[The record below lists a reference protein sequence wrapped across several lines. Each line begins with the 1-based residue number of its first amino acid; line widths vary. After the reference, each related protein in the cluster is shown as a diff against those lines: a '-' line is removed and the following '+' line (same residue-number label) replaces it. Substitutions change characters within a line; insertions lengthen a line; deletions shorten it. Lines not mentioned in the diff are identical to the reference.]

1 MGDYTPACVRR
12 SYRESVSQILKRCLA
27 LAAGLVATATLWSCS
42 SPSPPNYP
50 TGAIELK
57 YYATGPWA
65 VTVSLGGACCDS
77 AGNKFDLYYPTQL
90 GANGFKH
97 PILTWGN
104 GTNATSNL
112 YAYFLK
118 HMASWGFG
126 VIATQ
131 DMNTGVGQTVLDGA
145 IFMKNANSDTHSPF
159 YQKLNV
165 NKIGSFGHSQGS
177 GGALNALIKSAG
189 VIQTVIPIE
198 PPAQIWCSSGAN
210 CADTSKITSGSIFLI
225 DGSADGIISPETQP
239 PWVPGEQSVDGFYKA
254 VPNNIVKLKGSLKG
268 PNHNDIQGQPDCKP
282 VPVGCANG
290 VYGYL
295 GYTTAWFM
303 FQLQGDSYAHGAF
316 VNPTGEMFSETK
328 NWERV
333 ASNIT

>member
-1 MGDYTPACVRR
+1 VNR
-12 SYRESVSQILKRCLA
+12 ILKRCRVSAAVVAVASA
-27 LAAGLVATATLWSCS
+27 LLSCGS
-42 SPSPPNYP
+42 SNPPNYP
-50 TGAIELK
+50 AGPIELK
-57 YYATGPWA
+57 YYADGPWA
-65 VTVSLGGACCDS
+65 VTVSVGGACCDS
-77 AGNKFDLYYPTQL
+77 AQNKFDLYYPTQL

-97 PILTWGN
+97 PILTWAN
-104 GTNATSNL
+104 GSFANSSL
-112 YAYFLK
+112 YTYYLK
-118 HMASWGFG
+118 HMASWGFV

-131 DMNTGVGQTVLDGA
+131 DSQTGPGQTVLDGA
-145 IFMKNANSDTHSPF
+145 NYLKSANNEPQSLF

-165 NKIGSFGHSQGS
+165 NEIGSFGHSQGS

-189 VIQTVIPIE
+189 LIKTAIAIE
-198 PPAQIWCSSGAN
+198 IPAQIWCSSGAN
-210 CADTSKITSGSIFLI
+210 CANTTQMTSGSIFLI
-225 DGSADGIISPETQP
+225 DGSADGLISPETQP
-239 PWVPGEQSVDGFYKA
+239 LPISLQGEQSVDGYYQGT
-254 VPNNIVKLKGSLKG
+254 PNQIVKLKGSLKG

-303 FQLQGDSYAHGAF
+303 YQLQGDSYAHGAF

>member
-1 MGDYTPACVRR
+1 VNR
-12 SYRESVSQILKRCLA
+12 ILKRCRV
-27 LAAGLVATATLWSCS
+27 LAAGVAVAGALLSCGS
-42 SPSPPNYP
+42 SNPPNYP
-50 TGAIELK
+50 AGPIELK
-57 YYATGPWA
+57 YYATGPWD

-77 AGNKFDLYYPTQL
+77 AKNKFDLYYPTKL

-104 GTNATSNL
+104 GSFATSSL
-112 YAYFLK
+112 YTYYLK
-118 HMASWGFG
+118 HMASWGFV

-131 DMNTGVGQTVLDGA
+131 DSQTGPGQTVLDGA
-145 IFMKNANSDTHSPF
+145 NFLKNANNDSHSPF

-165 NKIGSFGHSQGS
+165 NEIGSFGHSQGT

-189 VIQTVIPIE
+189 LIKTVVAIE
-198 PPAQIWCSSGAN
+198 IPAQIWCSSGAN
-210 CADTSKITSGSIFLI
+210 CANTTQMPSGSIFLI
-225 DGSADGIISPETQP
+225 DGSADGLISPETQP
-239 PWVPGEQSVDGFYKA
+239 LPISVQGEQSVDGYYQGT
-254 VPNNIVKLKGSLKG
+254 PNQIVKLKGSLKG

-295 GYTTAWFM
+295 GYTTAWLM

>member
-1 MGDYTPACVRR
+1 MNR
-12 SYRESVSQILKRCLA
+12 ILKRCRV
-27 LAAGLVATATLWSCS
+27 LAAGVAVAGALLSCGS
-42 SPSPPNYP
+42 SNPPNYP
-50 TGAIELK
+50 AGPIELK

-65 VTVSLGGACCDS
+65 VTVSLGGGCCDS

-104 GTNATSNL
+104 GTNATSSL
-112 YAYFLK
+112 YTYYLR
-118 HMASWGFG
+118 HMASWGFV

-131 DMNTGVGQTVLDGA
+131 DMNTGPGQTVLDGA
-145 IFMKNANSDTHSPF
+145 NYLKKANNDPQSPF
-159 YQKLNV
+159 NQKLNV
-165 NKIGSFGHSQGS
+165 NEIGSFGHSQGT

-189 VIQTVIPIE
+189 LIKTAIAIE
-198 PPAQIWCSSGAN
+198 IPAQIWCSSGVN
-210 CADTSKITSGSIFLI
+210 CADTSKMTSGSIFLI

-239 PWVPGEQSVDGFYKA
+239 PGVKGQQSVDGYYNA
-254 VPNNIVKLKGSLKG
+254 APNNIVKLKGSLKG
-268 PNHNDIQGQPDCKP
+268 PNHNDVQGQPDCTS
-282 VPVGCANG
+282 VPFGCANG

-295 GYTTAWFM
+295 GYPTAWFM
-303 FQLQGDSYAHGAF
+303 YQLQGDSYAHGAF